1 MTDFPLAL
9 TFSDVLLEPQRS
21 RVSSRSQISLK
32 THLTPKIAI
41 DFPLIAENMDCV
53 TGVNLAV
60 SMAKYGGTSF
70 YPRFA
75 PPPIQAAEIKQI
87 LDAGFLTIPAVGIKP
102 LEHARVDLLYS
113 LGIRA
118 ITIDIA
124 HGHQESCLTFLQD
137 VKKRYPDLEI
147 IAGVVGTYNGAYD
160 LYDAGADAVR
170 VGVGP
175 GSICTTRMT
184 TGCGV
189 PQITAILET
198 AKAAREFN
206 RPLIADGGTKNSGDI
221 VKALAAGA
229 DAISTGFLLAGADE
243 SAGKPVEVNGQP
255 YKTYNGSTSKTEKL
269 SQLAQNPADK
279 SAEYTSYVEGIE
291 GLVPSTGPI
300 ADTLQKL
307 EMGIRS
313 GLSYCGAFNIPELHQ
328 KAKFLRVT
336 PSITHENLNR
346 GIFSP

>member
-9 TFSDVLLEPQRS
+9 TFSDVLLEPKRS
-21 RVSSRSQISLK
+21 GVSSRSQISLK
-32 THLTPKIAI
+32 THLTPKITL
-41 DFPLIAENMDCV
+41 DFPLIAVNMDCV
-53 TGVNLAV
+53 TGVDLALA
-60 SMAKYGGTSF
+60 MAKYGGTSF

-75 PPPIQAAEIKQI
+75 LPPVQAGEVKQI
-87 LDAGFLTIPAVGIKP
+87 IDTGFLTIPAVGIKP
-102 LEHARVDLLYS
+102 LEHARIDLLYS

-124 HGHQESCLTFLQD
+124 HGHQESCLTFIQD

-189 PQITAILET
+189 PQITAIFEA

-229 DAISTGFLLAGADE
+229 DAVVVGYQIAGTDE
-243 SAGKPVEVNGQP
+243 SAGKLVEVDGES

-269 SQLAQNPADK
+269 NQLTQNPSDK
-279 SAEYTSYVEGIE
+279 SAEYTSYVEGVE
-291 GLVPSTGPI
+291 GLVPSTGPL
-300 ADTLQKL
+300 ANTLQKL

-313 GLSYCGAFNIPELHQ
+313 GLSYCGAFNISELHQ

-346 GIFSP
+346 GIFQP